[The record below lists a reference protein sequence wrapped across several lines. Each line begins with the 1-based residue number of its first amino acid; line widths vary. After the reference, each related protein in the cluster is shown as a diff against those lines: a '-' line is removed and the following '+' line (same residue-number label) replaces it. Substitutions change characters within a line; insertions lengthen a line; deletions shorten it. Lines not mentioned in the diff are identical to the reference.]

1 MMMSKHR
8 SSLTSERLLR
18 VLRVL
23 RAAGSRG
30 LSIIDMMMQ
39 ASVSDPKDCIYEI
52 RWNWERIGYV
62 DEEIVSEWHES
73 VNGVRD
79 VRYVLAA
86 RVAEVA

>member
-1 MMMSKHR
+1 
-8 SSLTSERLLR
+8 
-18 VLRVL
+18 
-23 RAAGSRG
+23 
-30 LSIIDMMMQ
+30 MMMQ
-39 ASVSDPKDCIYEI
+39 ASVSDPEDCICEI

-73 VNGVRD
+73 VNGARY